1 MNRQALNKDSRGR
14 KILAKQ
20 VTDAA
25 PFSVAE
31 VSVAEADS
39 PYRGKP
45 YRVGLASCVSETEGK
60 PAFKVAEKYLRA
72 LVRHAGVPILPL
84 MVPALEGLDVA
95 ALSSTLDGL
104 LLPGSLSNVN
114 PERYGAQQS
123 SDAAPYDL
131 QRDAL
136 VWPLVDALAAKG
148 KPLFGICR
156 GMQELNA
163 IWGGSLCPRLDQQAS
178 RMDHRFETG
187 EIEQR
192 YGVNHMVRVIDGEW
206 LDRLWRPLT
215 PGLASS
221 SAPLDV
227 AVNSLHWQGVAR
239 LGAGLQVEARAPD
252 GLIEAFHATDVPGFV
267 FGVQWH
273 PEVAPERDPY
283 SAALFRRFGQALA
296 AAA

>member
-1 MNRQALNKDSRGR
+1 
-14 KILAKQ
+14 
-20 VTDAA
+20 
-25 PFSVAE
+25 
-31 VSVAEADS
+31 
-39 PYRGKP
+39 
-45 YRVGLASCVSETEGK
+45 
-60 PAFKVAEKYLRA
+60 
-72 LVRHAGVPILPL
+72 
-84 MVPALEGLDVA
+84 MVPALEGLDIA

-114 PERYGAQQS
+114 PERYRAQQS

-136 VWPLVDALAAKG
+136 VWPLVDALVAKG

-163 IWGGSLCPRLDQQAS
+163 IWGGSLCPRL
-178 RMDHRFETG
+178 
-187 EIEQR
+187 
-192 YGVNHMVRVIDGEW
+192 
-206 LDRLWRPLT
+206 
-215 PGLASS
+215 
-221 SAPLDV
+221 APLDV